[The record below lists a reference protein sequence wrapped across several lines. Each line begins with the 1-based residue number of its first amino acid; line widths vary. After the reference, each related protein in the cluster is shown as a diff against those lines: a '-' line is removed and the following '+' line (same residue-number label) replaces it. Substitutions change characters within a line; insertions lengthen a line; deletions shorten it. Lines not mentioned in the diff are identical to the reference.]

1 VLRFDARR
9 NRRARSA
16 LGENPVKKF
25 VRSTVALVSL
35 CLAVLLVSVPSS
47 LRSET
52 TELKAGAF
60 QVQQELI
67 LPASPEAVYDAATG
81 DISGWW
87 DHSFSVHPKK
97 LYIEAKPGGG
107 FYEIF
112 DDAGNGVLH
121 ATVIYADRGKRIRFT
136 GPLGFSGQAVTF
148 VTTFDF
154 SPDPAGTKLRLTC
167 NVSGQIADGE
177 DKIVDAVWHHF
188 LFERLKPYIE
198 SGAYKT
204 KTLH

>member
-1 VLRFDARR
+1 VK
-9 NRRARSA
+9 SA
-16 LGENPVKKF
+16 VKKPF
-25 VRSTVALVSL
+25 KNNVAFVSL
-35 CLAVLLVSVPSS
+35 CLALLLVSAPTL

-52 TELKAGAF
+52 KELKTGAF
-60 QVQQELI
+60 QVQQELV
-67 LPASPEAVYDAATG
+67 LPASPADVYDAATG

-87 DHSFSVHPKK
+87 DHSFSEHPKK

-112 DDAGNGVLH
+112 DDAGNGALH
-121 ATVIYADRGKRIRFT
+121 ATVIYADRGKSIRFT
-136 GPLGFSGQAVTF
+136 GPLGLSGQAVNM
-148 VTTFDF
+148 VTTYDF
-154 SPDPAGTKLRLTC
+154 LPDPAGTKLRVTC
-167 NVSGQIADGE
+167 DVSGEIADGQ

-204 KTLH
+204 KTRH